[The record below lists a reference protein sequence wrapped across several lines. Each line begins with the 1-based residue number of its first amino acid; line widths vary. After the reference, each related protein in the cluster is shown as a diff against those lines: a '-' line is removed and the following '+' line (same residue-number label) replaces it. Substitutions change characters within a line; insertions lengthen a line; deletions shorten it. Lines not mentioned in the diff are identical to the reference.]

1 MTTTPIDLLNE
12 KLQSAPNKIAIQSKN
27 TVFNYYELADYSL
40 QISEK
45 LKNVTDKYVGLY
57 VDNKAV
63 ILPTIIG
70 IYLAGKTPIP
80 AVATMPV
87 VESIDR
93 FGDFPVNVIIT
104 DQDVDTDISTKR
116 FIKLPNY
123 QKTT

>member
-104 DQDVDTDISTKR
+104 DQDVV
-116 FIKLPNY
+116 Y
-123 QKTT
+123 